1 MSIALRRRTPAMP
14 PGYEHYRPDR
24 SPKVSVP
31 MTVVMILFAVY
42 ALLPLVWLFVNSTKD
57 PAALFNSF
65 GLWFSGDFALWD
77 NIVTV
82 LTREDGIYVKWFTNS
97 IVYVVVGAVGAT
109 FISTLAGYGM
119 AKFDFPGKK
128 AIFAVV
134 LGAIAI
140 PGTAVA
146 VPTFLMFSSLS
157 LTDTMAAII
166 IPSLASPFGFYLMWI
181 FARESVPSEILEA
194 ARMDGAGELR
204 TFVTIAV
211 RMMAPGIVTVLLFQ
225 VVGIWNNYF
234 LPLIMLRSEEIFPL
248 PLGLHYWNL
257 DASGPQPLPIYNIVI
272 TASLLSVVP
281 IVVAFL
287 ALQRFWQNG
296 ISVGGVKA

>member
-1 MSIALRRRTPAMP
+1 MSIATRRRQAMP

-24 SPKVSVP
+24 APKISVP
-31 MTVVMILFAVY
+31 MTIVMIIFATY
-42 ALLPLVWLFVNSTKD
+42 ALLPLLWLFVNSTKD
-57 PAALFNSF
+57 AGSLFNSF
-65 GLWFSGDFALWD
+65 GLWFSGEFSLFE
-77 NIVTV
+77 NIRTV
-82 LTREDGIYVKWFTNS
+82 LTREDGIYVTWFTNS
-97 IVYVVVGAVGAT
+97 IIYVVIGAVGAT
-109 FISTLAGYGM
+109 LISALAGYGM
-119 AKFDFPGKK
+119 AKFAFPGKK

-146 VPTFLMFSSLS
+146 VPTFLMFSALS

-181 FARESVPSEILEA
+181 FARESVPTEILEA
-194 ARMDGAGELR
+194 ARMDGAGEVR
-204 TFVTIAV
+204 TFLTIAL
-211 RMMAPGIVTVLLFQ
+211 RMMAPGVVTVLLFQ

-257 DASGPQPLPIYNIVI
+257 DASGPQSIPIYNIVI
-272 TASLLSVVP
+272 TASLLSVIP
-281 IVVAFL
+281 IVIAFL

-296 ISVGGVKA
+296 IAVGGVKA